1 MNAHTSAPVEAA
13 HLETN
18 PMLGIGLKIASVAVF
33 VAMSTLLK
41 AAEGVP
47 VGQLIFFRSFFA
59 IFAILLYLAWR
70 GQLSGVFRTQNGF
83 SHFWRGLV
91 GVCSMSMSF
100 FALTKL
106 PLPEAIAIN
115 YASPLIT
122 VILGAVILHEV
133 VRFYRWS
140 AVLIGLGGVM
150 VIIWP
155 RLTVFSGGG
164 MGHDEAIGALAA
176 LGAAVMSAV
185 AMMLVRRLVQ
195 TERTSTIVIYFS
207 ISASVIALASLPFG
221 WIVPSWSQLAMLVGA
236 GFAGGVGQIL
246 LTECYRHASMST
258 IAPFEYTSILLGLAI
273 GFMLFGDIPT
283 FEMLAGSA
291 IVMAAG
297 GFIIYRE
304 HKLSIAPHKGE
315 RAPDTII

>member
-1 MNAHTSAPVEAA
+1 VNAHASAPVEAA

-59 IFAILLYLAWR
+59 IFAILLYLGWR

-155 RLTVFSGGG
+155 RLTVFSGGS
-164 MGHDEAIGALAA
+164 MGHDEAMGAFAA
-176 LGAAVMSAV
+176 LGAAILSAV

-207 ISASVIALASLPFG
+207 ISASVISLVSFPFG
-221 WIVPSWSQLAMLVGA
+221 WIVPNWSQLAMLVGA

-246 LTECYRHASMST
+246 LTECYRHAPMST
-258 IAPFEYTSILLGLAI
+258 IAPFEYTSMLLGLAI
-273 GFMLFGDIPT
+273 GFLLFGDIPT

-304 HKLSIAPHKGE
+304 HKLSIAPHKVN
-315 RAPDTII
+315 APQTQ

>member
-1 MNAHTSAPVEAA
+1 MARAA
-13 HLETN
+13 FRRFSHRKRVQPFLARS
-18 PMLGIGLKIASVAVF
+18 GG
-33 VAMSTLLK
+33 
-41 AAEGVP
+41 
-47 VGQLIFFRSFFA
+47 GQLHVDE
-59 IFAILLYLAWR
+59 L
-70 GQLSGVFRTQNGF
+70 
-83 SHFWRGLV
+83 
-91 GVCSMSMSF
+91 

-164 MGHDEAIGALAA
+164 MGHEEAVGALAA
-176 LGAAVMSAV
+176 LGAALTSAV

-207 ISASVIALASLPFG
+207 ISASVI
-221 WIVPSWSQLAMLVGA
+221 SW
-236 GFAGGVGQIL
+236 
-246 LTECYRHASMST
+246 
-258 IAPFEYTSILLGLAI
+258 
-273 GFMLFGDIPT
+273 
-283 FEMLAGSA
+283 
-291 IVMAAG
+291 
-297 GFIIYRE
+297 
-304 HKLSIAPHKGE
+304 
-315 RAPDTII
+315 

>member
-13 HLETN
+13 KIETR
-18 PMLGIGLKIASVAVF
+18 PLLGIGLKIASVAVF

-41 AAEGVP
+41 AADGVP
-47 VGQLIFFRSFFA
+47 VGQMIFFRSSFA

-70 GQLSGVFRTQNGF
+70 GQISGVFRTQIGF

-115 YASPLIT
+115 YASPLIA
-122 VILGAVILHEV
+122 VILGAVVLHEV

-176 LGAAVMSAV
+176 LGAAVTSAV

-207 ISASVIALASLPFG
+207 ISASAISLASLPFG
-221 WIVPSWSQLAMLVGA
+221 WVVPNWSQLAMLIGA

-246 LTECYRHASMST
+246 LTECYRHAPMST
-258 IAPFEYTSILLGLAI
+258 IAPFEYTSMLLGLAI
-273 GFMLFGDIPT
+273 GFLLFGDIPT
-283 FEMLAGSA
+283 FEMLIGSA

-304 HKLSIAPHKGE
+304 HRLAIAPHKVN
-315 RAPDTII
+315 APQTQ

>member
-1 MNAHTSAPVEAA
+1 MFHVNE
-13 HLETN
+13 L
-18 PMLGIGLKIASVAVF
+18 
-33 VAMSTLLK
+33 
-41 AAEGVP
+41 
-47 VGQLIFFRSFFA
+47 
-59 IFAILLYLAWR
+59 
-70 GQLSGVFRTQNGF
+70 
-83 SHFWRGLV
+83 
-91 GVCSMSMSF
+91 

-155 RLTVFSGGG
+155 RMTAFSGGG
-164 MGHDEAIGALAA
+164 MGNDEAIGALAA
-176 LGAAVMSAV
+176 LGAAVTSAV

-207 ISASVIALASLPFG
+207 ISASIISLASLPFG
-221 WIVPSWSQLAMLVGA
+221 WIVPNWSQLAMMVGA

-246 LTECYRHASMST
+246 LTECYRHAPMST
-258 IAPFEYTSILLGLAI
+258 IAPFEYTSMLLGLAI
-273 GFMLFGDIPT
+273 GFLLFGDIPT

-291 IVMAAG
+291 VVMAAG

-304 HKLSIAPHKGE
+304 HKLSIAPHKVN
-315 RAPDTII
+315 APQTQ

>member
-1 MNAHTSAPVEAA
+1 MNAHASAPVEAA

-59 IFAILLYLAWR
+59 IFAILLYLGWR

-155 RLTVFSGGG
+155 RLTVFPAVVWG
-164 MGHDEAIGALAA
+164 MTRPWVRSPL
-176 LGAAVMSAV
+176 
-185 AMMLVRRLVQ
+185 LVR
-195 TERTSTIVIYFS
+195 
-207 ISASVIALASLPFG
+207 
-221 WIVPSWSQLAMLVGA
+221 
-236 GFAGGVGQIL
+236 
-246 LTECYRHASMST
+246 
-258 IAPFEYTSILLGLAI
+258 
-273 GFMLFGDIPT
+273 
-283 FEMLAGSA
+283 
-291 IVMAAG
+291 
-297 GFIIYRE
+297 
-304 HKLSIAPHKGE
+304 LSCL
-315 RAPDTII
+315 RWR

>member
-1 MNAHTSAPVEAA
+1 MNAHASAPVGAA
-13 HLETN
+13 HFETN

-70 GQLSGVFRTQNGF
+70 GQLSGVFHTQNGF

-122 VILGAVILHEV
+122 VFLGAVILHEV

-155 RLTVFSGGG
+155 RMTVFSGGG
-164 MGHDEAIGALAA
+164 MGNDEAIGALAA
-176 LGAAVMSAV
+176 LGAAVTSAV

-195 TERTSTIVIYFS
+195 MERTSTIVIYFS
-207 ISASVIALASLPFG
+207 ISASIISLASLPFG
-221 WIVPSWSQLAMLVGA
+221 WIVPNWSQLAMMVGA

-246 LTECYRHASMST
+246 LTECYRHAPMST
-258 IAPFEYTSILLGLAI
+258 IAPFEYSSMLLGLAI
-273 GFMLFGDIPT
+273 GFLLFGDIPT
-283 FEMLAGSA
+283 FEMLAGSGV
-291 IVMAAG
+291 VMAAG

-304 HKLSIAPHKGE
+304 HKLSIAPHKVN
-315 RAPDTII
+315 APQTQ

>member
-1 MNAHTSAPVEAA
+1 MNAHMSAPVEAA
-13 HLETN
+13 HLESN

-41 AAEGVP
+41 AADGVP

-70 GQLSGVFRTQNGF
+70 GQLSGVFRTRNGF

-164 MGHDEAIGALAA
+164 MGHEEATGALAA
-176 LGAAVMSAV
+176 LGAAIMSAV

-207 ISASVIALASLPFG
+207 ISASVISLASFPFG
-221 WIVPSWSQLAMLVGA
+221 WIVPDWPQIAMLVGA

-246 LTECYRHASMST
+246 LTECYRHAPMST
-258 IAPFEYTSILLGLAI
+258 IAPFEYTSMLLGLAI
-273 GFMLFGDIPT
+273 GFLLFGDIPT
-283 FEMLAGSA
+283 FEMLIGSA
-291 IVMAAG
+291 VVMAAG

-304 HKLSIAPHKGE
+304 HKLAIAPHKVN
-315 RAPDTII
+315 APQTQ

>member
-1 MNAHTSAPVEAA
+1 M
-13 HLETN
+13 
-18 PMLGIGLKIASVAVF
+18 
-33 VAMSTLLK
+33 
-41 AAEGVP
+41 
-47 VGQLIFFRSFFA
+47 IFFRSFFA
-59 IFAILLYLAWR
+59 IFAILVYLGWR

-155 RLTVFSGGG
+155 RLTVFSGGS
-164 MGHDEAIGALAA
+164 MGHDEAMGAFAA
-176 LGAAVMSAV
+176 LGAAILSAV

-207 ISASVIALASLPFG
+207 LSASVISLASLPFG
-221 WIVPSWSQLAMLVGA
+221 WIVPNWSQLAMLVGA

-246 LTECYRHASMST
+246 LTECYRHAPMST
-258 IAPFEYTSILLGLAI
+258 IAPFEYTSMLLGLAI
-273 GFMLFGDIPT
+273 GFLLFGDIPT

-304 HKLSIAPHKGE
+304 HKLSIAPHKVN
-315 RAPDTII
+315 APQTQ